1 MVPEGSPCHA
11 FRRKEMPDTEQLL
24 LAMTNEAAVL
34 VQGGRAIYANAAAR
48 EILGEDCVGKR
59 VTALFGELVA
69 GVQASSFLAQIRLR
83 ERPCLLRISRL
94 GQDQVFFLRPQEELP
109 AVLNQPFLHTLRSA
123 LMNMELAEDRMRVL
137 AEDQGS
143 APLLECLRS
152 LSRSQY
158 QILRLLEN
166 ASVVLDLSSGG
177 EAFPAQAF
185 DLNALCASC
194 LEAAAPL
201 LPQLRL
207 VFRGEGPVPI
217 RSDPRLIKILL
228 MNLLSNAALHARGCT
243 RVSVSLLEA
252 GDSVVL
258 GVDDDGCGIPAEEL
272 PRVFDRYRH
281 EFRLSQ
287 IGAGSGLGL
296 TAVRLIA
303 QHHGGAVL
311 LESREGRGTTVRV
324 SLGRKASETLRA
336 PGEEQLFRSKDL
348 LTGLADCL
356 SADCFREQFLD

>member
-1 MVPEGSPCHA
+1 
-11 FRRKEMPDTEQLL
+11 MPDTEQQL

-59 VTALFGELVA
+59 VAALFGELVA

-83 ERPCLLRISRL
+83 DRPCLVRIARL
-94 GQDQVFFLRPQEELP
+94 GQEQVFFLRPQEELP

-123 LMNMELAEDRMRVL
+123 LMNMELAEEKIRAM
-137 AEDQGS
+137 AEAQGN
-143 APLLECLRS
+143 APLLESLRS
-152 LSRSQY
+152 VTRSQY

-166 ASVVLDLSSGG
+166 ASVVLDLSGG
-177 EAFPAQAF
+177 SEVFPSRVF
-185 DLNALCASC
+185 ELGTLCASC
-194 LEAAAPL
+194 LDGAASL

-207 VFRGEGPVPI
+207 VFRCDGPVPV

-228 MNLLSNAALHARGCT
+228 MNLLSNAVLHARGCA
-243 RVSVSLLEA
+243 RISVSLMET
-252 GDSVVL
+252 GESVVL
-258 GVDDDGCGIPAEEL
+258 GVDDDGCGIPSEEL

-287 IGAGSGLGL
+287 MSSGAGLGL

-303 QHHGGAVL
+303 QRHGGAVL
-311 LESREGRGTTVRV
+311 LESREGKGTTVRV
-324 SLGRKASETLRA
+324 SLKREAPEALHV
-336 PGEEQLFRSKDL
+336 PGEEVLCESKDL

-356 SADCFREQFLD
+356 GSDCFREQFLD